1 MPGSHVAGQYMIP
14 MFLQAPPPDRA
25 FGTSSSTSANNAG
38 LLTGSSPNVVG
49 SQLHPQSYGNIQ
61 IQQLQLSGQTKN
73 TKPTNHELQINL
85 ELDFLTNGPT
95 RDVEKKIKNY
105 IETWS

>member
-1 MPGSHVAGQYMIP
+1 MAFCSAYGTYGLGVPGTPQYASDRTSFMPGSHVAGQYMIP

-38 LLTGSSPNVVG
+38 PLTGSSLNVVG
-49 SQLHPQSYGNIQ
+49 SQLHPQSYSNIQ

-73 TKPTNHELQINL
+73 TKPTNQ
-85 ELDFLTNGPT
+85 
-95 RDVEKKIKNY
+95 
-105 IETWS
+105 